1 MPSLPNRYML
11 LSPDDWVLLYLLND
25 ISSKYGYIHGQKE
38 LTKECKFHLLKFKGR
53 RVLMVAPGTEHTF
66 LSKAIDSFKENY
78 RLVSIFRKLLYKWQ
92 NRRFKICNEDDLLT
106 GEPPKKL
113 ITLRVN
119 SEKTLYQ
126 FEAMTLLRD
135 MAHRL
140 LSQSYLFPKYLMPR
154 NPFTNCEMTMPQFY
168 SILIQIRKAGHS
180 HWVLEGLASTQY
192 DIEKFKEHFGATVR
206 KHIILSEFKKPSAE
220 TLDLVHSF
228 IEIQHEKNDEIFHP
242 SMYSWAL
249 EHHLYH
255 PRIRSWMSLCKD
267 YYIIIYTDGN
277 GKDYTKEILRITT
290 AARRL
295 CIFESED
302 LIHQYKNSNNDDI

>member
-11 LSPDDWVLLYLLND
+11 RGIEDWVLLYLLND
-25 ISSKYGYIHGQKE
+25 ISSKYGYINGQKE
-38 LTKECKFHLLKFKGR
+38 LTKECKFHLLQFKGR
-53 RVLMVAPGTEHTF
+53 RVLMVAPGTENTF
-66 LSKAIDSFKENY
+66 LMKAIDIFKENY
-78 RLVSIFRKLLYKWQ
+78 RLVTLFRKLLYKWQ

-119 SEKTLYQ
+119 SERTLYQ
-126 FEAMTLLRD
+126 FEAMTILRD

-154 NPFTNCEMTMPQFY
+154 NPFTNCEMTITQFY
-168 SILIQIRKAGHS
+168 SILIQIRRAGHT
-180 HWVLEGLASTQY
+180 HWVLEALSSSQY
-192 DIEKFKEHFGATVR
+192 DIEKFKEYFGATVR

-228 IEIQHEKNDEIFHP
+228 IDMQYEKNHMMFNP
-242 SMYSWAL
+242 NMYSWAL

-255 PRIRSWMSLCKD
+255 QRIRSWMTLCKD

-277 GKDYTKEILRITT
+277 GKDSTKEILRITT
-290 AARRL
+290 AGRRL
-295 CIFESED
+295 CMFESDD
-302 LIHQYKNSNNDDI
+302 LMNLYKNSNDDNI